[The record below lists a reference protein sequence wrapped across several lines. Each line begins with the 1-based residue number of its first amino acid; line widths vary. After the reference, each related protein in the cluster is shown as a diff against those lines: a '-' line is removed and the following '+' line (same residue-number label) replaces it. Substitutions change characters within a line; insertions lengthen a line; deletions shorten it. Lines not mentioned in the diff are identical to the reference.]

1 MQNNANFWLG
11 VHNPLRGTNWFF
23 VLFLLLLFIFCFV
36 LFLFYF
42 VYLFV
47 FVFLFVCFSKVIV
60 YCYLE
65 FKLHYFTNPKIEF
78 KNNSSL

>member
-11 VHNPLRGTNWFF
+11 VHNPLRGTNW
-23 VLFLLLLFIFCFV
+23 CFV
-36 LFLFYF
+36 FVVVYFLFCFLFYF
-42 VYLFV
+42 VCL

-65 FKLHYFTNPKIEF
+65 FKLLYFTNPKIEF

>member
-23 VLFLLLLFIFCFV
+23 VFVFVVVVYFFV
-36 LFLFYF
+36 LFCFC
-42 VYLFV
+42 
-47 FVFLFVCFSKVIV
+47 FLFVCFSKATV